1 MNGPAECPVNRTIRE
16 IEGKQEVYYDGYWI
30 RWYEPPED
38 SLSEKMALIDSLT
51 RRAFHHTEAGINTP
65 GEKLDLARSS
75 YDEAKNPECKRVNGA
90 MLAGALFNRATDIFT
105 SVVALEEKGVQVS
118 QQNELM
124 RICED
129 CLREA
134 LELGRLVRHFSGE
147 EGVDELW
154 GEPFK
159 AFTLPMKAFFESRYI
174 KVAQTFRDIDRI
186 VDELSAIFKA
196 SPDLDKLV
204 QLFSDLARTGKLEAE
219 TMRSDPVTFRV
230 WPEYVAAKQ
239 AIEDFR
245 PVSMK
250 SANRETLRN
259 LEDGLRLAHRG
270 KEIIDY
276 IVGIRVPM
284 PSTTKEFLLNADTYR
299 QTGSLDSEFSSI
311 EDN

>member
-1 MNGPAECPVNRTIRE
+1 MNDPTECPANRTIRE
-16 IEGKQEVYYDGYWI
+16 IDGKQEVYYDGYWI

-38 SLSEKMALIDSLT
+38 ILSEKMALIDSLT

-65 GEKLDLARSS
+65 GDKLDLARSS

-174 KVAQTFRDIDRI
+174 KVAQTFRNIDRI
-186 VDELSAIFKA
+186 VDDLSAIFIA

-204 QLFSDLARTGKLEAE
+204 QLFIDLARTGKLEAE

-230 WPEYVAAKQ
+230 WPEYVAVKQ

-245 PVSMK
+245 PASME
-250 SANRETLRN
+250 SADGEMLRN

-284 PSTTKEFLLNADTYR
+284 PSTTKEFLLNAETYK

-311 EDN
+311 GDT

>member
-1 MNGPAECPVNRTIRE
+1 MNDPTECPANRTIRE
-16 IEGKQEVYYDGYWI
+16 IDGKQEVYYDGYWI

-38 SLSEKMALIDSLT
+38 ILSEKMALIDSLT

-65 GEKLDLARSS
+65 GDKLDLARSS

-159 AFTLPMKAFFESRYI
+159 VFTLPMKAFFESRYI
-174 KVAQTFRDIDRI
+174 KVAQTFRNIDRI
-186 VDELSAIFKA
+186 VDDLSAIFIA

-204 QLFSDLARTGKLEAE
+204 QLFIDLARTGKLEAE

-230 WPEYVAAKQ
+230 WPEYVAVKQ

-245 PVSMK
+245 PASME
-250 SANRETLRN
+250 SADGEMLRN

-284 PSTTKEFLLNADTYR
+284 PSTTKEFLLNAETYK

-311 EDN
+311 GDT

>member
-1 MNGPAECPVNRTIRE
+1 MNNPADCPENRTVRKIN
-16 IEGKQEVYYDGYWI
+16 GKQEVYYDGCWI

-38 SLSEKMALIDSLT
+38 NLSEKMALIDSLT

-65 GEKLDLARSS
+65 GDKLDLARSS
-75 YDEAKNPECKRVNGA
+75 YEEAKNSECKRVNGA

-105 SVVALEEKGVQVS
+105 SVVELEKKGVQVS

-124 RICED
+124 RVCED
-129 CLREA
+129 CLHEA

-174 KVAQTFRDIDRI
+174 KVAQTFRDIDQI
-186 VDELSAIFKA
+186 VAELSNIYIA
-196 SPDLDKLV
+196 SNDLSGLV
-204 QLFSDLARTGKLEAE
+204 ELFNDLARTGKQEAE
-219 TMRSDPVTFRV
+219 TMRSDPVTFQV
-230 WPEYVAAKQ
+230 WPQYVAAKQ
-239 AIEDFR
+239 AIENYR
-245 PVSMK
+245 PASMEL
-250 SANRETLRN
+250 ANGKMLRN

-276 IVGIRVPM
+276 IVGVRVPM
-284 PSTTKEFLLNADTYR
+284 SATTKDFLLKAETYK
-299 QTGSLDSEFSSI
+299 QTGSLDSEFSSTGRG
-311 EDN
+311 

>member
-1 MNGPAECPVNRTIRE
+1 MNGPTECPANRTIRE
-16 IEGKQEVYYDGYWI
+16 IDGKQEVYYDGYWI

-38 SLSEKMALIDSLT
+38 ILSEKMALIDSLT
-51 RRAFHHTEAGINTP
+51 RRAFHHTESGINTP

-75 YDEAKNPECKRVNGA
+75 YEEAENPECKRVNGA

-124 RICED
+124 RICGD

-134 LELGRLVRHFSGE
+134 LELGRLVRHHSGE
-147 EGVDELW
+147 DGVDELW

-174 KVAQTFRDIDRI
+174 KVAQTFRDIDQI
-186 VDELSAIFKA
+186 VDDLSAIYSA
-196 SPDLDKLV
+196 SPDLGGLV
-204 QLFSDLARTGKLEAE
+204 QLFNDLARAGKLEAE
-219 TMRSDPVTFRV
+219 TMRSDCVTFRV

-239 AIEDFR
+239 AIENYR
-245 PVSMK
+245 PASMD
-250 SANRETLRN
+250 SADGEMLRN

-284 PSTTKEFLLNADTYR
+284 PGTTKDFLLKAETYK
-299 QTGSLDSEFSSI
+299 QTGSLDSEFSSTG
-311 EDN
+311 NS